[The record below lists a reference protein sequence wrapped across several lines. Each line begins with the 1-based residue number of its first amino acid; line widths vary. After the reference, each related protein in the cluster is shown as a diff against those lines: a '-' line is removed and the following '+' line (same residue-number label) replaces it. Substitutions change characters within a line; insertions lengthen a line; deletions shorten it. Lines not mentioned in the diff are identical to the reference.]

1 MAFVPSI
8 YEKRHEFYLN
18 FANAFFVKEFWG
30 KVLNDDDAACG
41 MLCAFYTFD
50 MAIDTDDLHLSIPL
64 VCLILSIAVGILFR
78 QIVMH
83 LHAKLHDQ
91 SEIFVKGLSEIQLSG
106 SENPMRR
113 SE

>member
-41 MLCAFYTFD
+41 MLCAFYT
-50 MAIDTDDLHLSIPL
+50 MIQARCNTS
-64 VCLILSIAVGILFR
+64 
-78 QIVMH
+78 
-83 LHAKLHDQ
+83 KEET
-91 SEIFVKGLSEIQLSG
+91 SEIVFNSLKQKCLNNESYESF
-106 SENPMRR
+106 
-113 SE
+113 